1 MGKMQLVF
9 YGGLYE
15 SFPIVIK
22 CSIIDSI
29 YLGIEKKSF
38 QERRQRK
45 NSFVNYAQID
55 FI

>member
-1 MGKMQLVF
+1 MQLVF

-29 YLGIEKKSF
+29 YLGIEKKKSF

-55 FI
+55 SI